1 MQGESKFIKKDE
13 RFFFKVCDLTMFGTQ
28 RAVVISAGEQEDTL
42 VDKTREI
49 TKMISTSNFDL
60 MFILFEVRN
69 QAYQHSI

>member
-1 MQGESKFIKKDE
+1 
-13 RFFFKVCDLTMFGTQ
+13 MFGTQ